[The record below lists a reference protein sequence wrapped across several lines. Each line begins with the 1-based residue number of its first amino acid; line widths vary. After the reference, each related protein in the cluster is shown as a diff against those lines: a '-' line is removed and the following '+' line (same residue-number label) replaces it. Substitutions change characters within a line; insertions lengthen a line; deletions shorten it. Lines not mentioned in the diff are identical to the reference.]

1 MKSIAVIG
9 SLNIDHILKVD
20 KLPLLGETISSLNYS
35 LSEGGKG
42 ANQAAA
48 IGKLGADVY
57 MFGKVGNDEYS
68 NLLISSLQNSNVNTE
83 GVMIDSS
90 SKTGAAFITVDNSGN
105 NTIVITP
112 GANGS
117 LTFNDLEKME
127 SKIFTHE
134 IILLQM
140 EIPEEIIVY
149 IINKARKIN
158 KLLLL
163 NLAPAKTI
171 DIQVLNKL
179 DYLIVN
185 ESEMEFLTNIKYTG
199 NNLDIEIAKIRK
211 FFHSKLV
218 ITLGP
223 LGAAYSIKNQEFD
236 IIPTFNVVSKDK
248 TAAGDAF
255 IGGFIFGLA
264 NGLNLKTCMNL
275 ENANGSL
282 STTILG
288 AQKSLPD
295 KSMLK
300 EFLLKNGLK
309 MKI

>member
-9 SLNIDHILKVD
+9 SLNIDYILKVE
-20 KLPLLGETISSLNYS
+20 KLPSLGETIASLKYV

-42 ANQAAA
+42 ANQASA
-48 IGKLGADVY
+48 IGKLGLDVH
-57 MFGKVGNDEYS
+57 MFGKVGNDEYG
-68 NLLISSLQNSNVNTE
+68 NLLIEGLRKSNVNTK
-83 GVMIDSS
+83 GIIIDSS
-90 SKTGAAFITVDNSGN
+90 SRTGAAFVTVDNSGN

-117 LTFNDLEKME
+117 FTFNDLKTLE
-127 SKIFTHE
+127 SKIFIHD

-140 EIPEEIIVY
+140 EIPKKIIVY
-149 IINKARKIN
+149 IIKKARDIN

-163 NLAPAKTI
+163 NLAPPKTVGAI
-171 DIQVLNKL
+171 FLNKL
-179 DYLIVN
+179 DYLILN

-199 NNLDIEIAKIRK
+199 NNLEVEISEIRK

-218 ITLGP
+218 ITLGS
-223 LGAAYSIKNQEFD
+223 LGAVYSIKNQEFNV
-236 IIPTFNVVSKDK
+236 IPTFNVVTIDK

-255 IGGFIFGLA
+255 IGGFILGLA
-264 NGLNLKTCMNL
+264 NEMDLRTCIDL
-275 ENANGSL
+275 GNANGSL

-295 KSMLK
+295 KNMLK
-300 EFLLKNGLK
+300 EFLLKNGF
-309 MKI
+309 KINI